1 MRATFLSRKVSAD
14 DAANDTTDKASDEAE
29 SVDDIKP
36 SYQEPEIDNRV
47 FDDYKNQTKVFSID
61 QPSGAKEKDYG
72 SYFDD
77 YEDVKPSA
85 KSVAIQDFDP
95 FAAVTENDNYKDEKK
110 SRKGLIIAIIVGIC
124 IILALLAALGLI
136 ACNNGFFGSN
146 PRRSD
151 NRSLN
156 YKILVLFI

>member
-1 MRATFLSRKVSAD
+1 MSRKAAPEEKPEVSAD

-85 KSVAIQDFDP
+85 KTLIRSPLLPRTITIKMKRKA
-95 FAAVTENDNYKDEKK
+95 EKDLL
-110 SRKGLIIAIIVGIC
+110 SRL
-124 IILALLAALGLI
+124 
-136 ACNNGFFGSN
+136 S
-146 PRRSD
+146 
-151 NRSLN
+151 
-156 YKILVLFI
+156 

>member
-1 MRATFLSRKVSAD
+1 MS
-14 DAANDTTDKASDEAE
+14 
-29 SVDDIKP
+29 
-36 SYQEPEIDNRV
+36 
-47 FDDYKNQTKVFSID
+47 
-61 QPSGAKEKDYG
+61 SGAKEKDYG

-146 PRRSD
+146 PFGASNDSAATATTATAGKCSSGQHLCLRRDKEHPVNYRRSD